1 LRFGVVE
8 EVIGVKN
15 PVKGIFLRER
25 FARFVF
31 VLVAFLAFV
40 APAWCQEAAQ
50 APIFPKMRVL
60 DLGECRA
67 LALKRSAKL
76 ALAGAQLAQ
85 AQAELKDQRNRFKL
99 GTGGGIGFGVN
110 PNAANGGA
118 FSNKV
123 SFYLSLDLERLLQLN
138 KAEREKARQAVE
150 AERIG
155 QTTAELSTQK
165 DVTTAWYG
173 VRSAE
178 AGVLAAQRY
187 RETAQALHLAA
198 DARFKAGQG
207 ELSGVLASLRG
218 TWESEAAYEQ
228 ARRAVILACLDLAQS
243 CGYAT
248 AEEMEAAL

>member
-1 LRFGVVE
+1 M
-8 EVIGVKN
+8 VKN
-15 PVKGIFLRER
+15 SVKGIFARKYFLRK
-25 FARFVF
+25 AALQ
-31 VLVAFLAFV
+31 VLAGGWLWLFV
-40 APAWCQEAAQ
+40 APASAQ
-50 APIFPKMRVL
+50 SVESSATVFPKIRAL
-60 DLGECRA
+60 DLSECRQT
-67 LALKRSAKL
+67 ALKRSAKL
-76 ALAGAQLAQ
+76 ALADAQIAQ
-85 AQAELKDQRNRFKL
+85 AQAELKDQKNRFKL
-99 GTGGGIGFGVN
+99 SQGGGIGFGVN
-110 PNAANGGA
+110 PYNPNGGA

-123 SFYLSLDLERLLQLN
+123 SFYLSLDLEHLLQLN

-155 QTTAELSTQK
+155 RTTAELSTQK

-198 DARFKAGQG
+198 DARFQAGQG
-207 ELSGVLASLRG
+207 ELSGVLSSLRG

-228 ARRAVILACLDLAQS
+228 ARRAVILACLDLAQA